1 MKIIADIDIP
11 DLEIF
16 LGSGDHLQCTSG
28 REITSDFVR
37 DADILLV
44 RSITKVDSLL
54 LENSD
59 IKFVGSATAGI
70 DHIDINY
77 LRARGIH
84 FSYAPGCNANA
95 VVQYVFSVLCRLRK
109 NWRELCVGIIGCGN
123 IGGRLY
129 RTLKALKV
137 RTVVYDPYL
146 NETLIPDLN
155 SLEKALNC
163 DVISLHTPFTNDG
176 NYPTSGLINE
186 QGIKTLTPGSLL
198 INTSRGGIIDS
209 RALLDRL
216 LKKNDI
222 NVALDVWDSE
232 PNIDV
237 SLAQKADIA
246 TGHIAGNSYEGKR
259 RAVEILRRSYQIWRR
274 NDLVEYNKIK
284 RASMAIRMK
293 HAIDTINAII
303 LSAYDVREDDL
314 EFRAAVLNDKN
325 VSEAF
330 DRYRRNYRAR
340 YEFAHY
346 QVTHAGRFGND
357 LEVLGFTEP
366 GSSSTKSI

>member
-16 LGSGDHLQCTSG
+16 FGSDDHLQCIPG
-28 REITSDFVR
+28 REITSDFVS

-44 RSITKVDSLL
+44 RSVTKVDRLL

-70 DHIDINY
+70 DHIDLNY
-77 LRARGIH
+77 LRTRGIH

-95 VVQYVFSVLCRLRK
+95 VVQYVFSVLCRLRE

-137 RTVVYDPYL
+137 KTVVYDPYL
-146 NETLIPDLN
+146 NETLVPDLN

-163 DVISLHTPFTNDG
+163 DVISLHTPFTYDG
-176 NYPTSGLINE
+176 TYPTSGLIDE
-186 QGIKTLTPGSLL
+186 QGIKILAPGSLL
-198 INTSRGGIIDS
+198 INTGRGGIIDS
-209 RALLDRL
+209 HALLDRL
-216 LKKNDI
+216 LHKNDI

-237 SLAQKADIA
+237 ALAQNADIA
-246 TGHIAGNSYEGKR
+246 TGHIAGNSFEGKR
-259 RAVEILRRSYQIWRR
+259 RAVAILRRSYQKWRR
-274 NDLVEYNKIK
+274 NKLVECNKIK
-284 RASMAIRMK
+284 RASNAIRIK
-293 HAIDTINAII
+293 DAITTLNTII
-303 LSAYDVREDDL
+303 LSAYDVQEDDL
-314 EFRAAVLNDKN
+314 EFRAAVLSDKN

-330 DRYRRNYRAR
+330 DRYRRNYRGR
-340 YEFAHY
+340 YEFADY

-357 LEVLGFTEP
+357 LKALGFTDP
-366 GSSSTKSI
+366 GSSITKSV